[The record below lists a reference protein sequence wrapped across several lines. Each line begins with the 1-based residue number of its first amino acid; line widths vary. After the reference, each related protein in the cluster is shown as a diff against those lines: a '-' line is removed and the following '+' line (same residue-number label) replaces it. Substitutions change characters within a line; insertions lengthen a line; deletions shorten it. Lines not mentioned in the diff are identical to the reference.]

1 MLTDVNSLRFRKEL
15 SVSWEQGFTYNK
27 AGVYKGWVIKG
38 EGCHGGY
45 DGRGGGMS
53 PGRASSV
60 SYQLIT
66 YYWAQMGFKIEN
78 FLCGKKLPIKIKI

>member
-45 DGRGGGMS
+45 DGRGGACHLAEQALS
-53 PGRASSV
+53 HINSSRTIG
-60 SYQLIT
+60 LR
-66 YYWAQMGFKIEN
+66 WGLKLKIFYVAKN
-78 FLCGKKLPIKIKI
+78 YP

>member
-45 DGRGGGMS
+45 DGRRGGHVTWQS
-53 PGRASSV
+53 KLC
-60 SYQLIT
+60 LIST
-66 YYWAQMGFKIEN
+66 HHVLLGSD
-78 FLCGKKLPIKIKI
+78 GV